1 MSADQTVRRWPRI
14 LAAAARLAG
23 VYVTVLLLLIA
34 PFMFFPSDGVPSVAD
49 VAKLVG
55 WAIVPFALAFILLAA
70 ARRAGF
76 VVFWMLLAAV
86 WGALLMARGLPID
99 LLIAFVAWS
108 VLALPLHLLT
118 ALGIQGGPRLRVP
131 GAQLTVSTLTT
142 ILWTLLL
149 VPAVAVMFFSS
160 RLMYPEPHELFLL
173 ASRLAPFVWGPAP
186 FVLAALSIAHAWP
199 RTLRSPRGASLAAG
213 MLTSLAVS
221 LDVAVHLTTAQG
233 LERQAGPPASV
244 VRQSAPPS
252 GMRILRPDVSRL
264 DPMPCLEAR
273 HADSSHHA
281 GLPGL
286 THSPCRVGGPNAG
299 VTRSLGMW

>member
-1 MSADQTVRRWPRI
+1 MTADRTLRRWPRI

-23 VYVTVLLLLIA
+23 MYVTVLLLLIV
-34 PFMFFPSDGVPSVAD
+34 PFMFFPADGLPSIAD
-49 VAKLVG
+49 VAKLVS
-55 WAIVPFALAFILLAA
+55 WAIVPFALTFILLAA

-86 WGALLMARGLPID
+86 WVAFLMARGLPID

-118 ALGIQGGPRLRVP
+118 ALGIPGAPRLRIP
-131 GAQLTVSTLTT
+131 GAYLTVSALTT

-149 VPAVAVMFFSS
+149 IPAVAVLYLSS
-160 RLMYPEPHELFLL
+160 RLMYPEPHALFLL
-173 ASRLAPFVWGPAP
+173 ASRVAAFVWGPAP
-186 FVLAALSIAHAWP
+186 LVLAALSIAHAWP
-199 RTLRSPRGASLAAG
+199 RTLRRPRGASLAAG

-221 LDVAVHLTTAQG
+221 LDVAVHLTAAPVG
-233 LERQAGPPASV
+233 RPAEPPIIV
-244 VRQSAPPS
+244 VRQTAPLS
-252 GMRILRPDVSRL
+252 GMRIMRPDVSTL
-264 DPMPCLEAR
+264 DPMPCLEAH

-286 THSPCRVGGPNAG
+286 AHSPCEVASTHARG
-299 VTRSLGMW
+299 TRSLGMW

>member
-1 MSADQTVRRWPRI
+1 M
-14 LAAAARLAG
+14 
-23 VYVTVLLLLIA
+23 YVTVLLLLSV
-34 PFMFFPSDGVPSVAD
+34 PFMFFPSDGLPSAAD
-49 VAKLVG
+49 VATLVS

-86 WGALLMARGLPID
+86 WVAFLMARGLPID
-99 LLIAFVAWS
+99 LPVAFVAWS

-118 ALGIQGGPRLRVP
+118 ALGIPGAPRLRVP
-131 GAQLTVSTLTT
+131 GAHLTVSTLTT

-149 VPAVAVMFFSS
+149 VPAVAVLYVSS
-160 RLMYPEPHELFLL
+160 RLMYPEPHVLFLL
-173 ASRLAPFVWGPAP
+173 ASRVAAFVWGPAP
-186 FVLAALSIAHAWP
+186 LVLASLSIAHAWP
-199 RTLRSPRGASLAAG
+199 RTLRRPRGASLAAGMLTSLAAG

-221 LDVAVHLTTAQG
+221 LDVAVHLTTAPV
-233 LERQAGPPASV
+233 ERPAEPPTIV
-244 VRQSAPPS
+244 VRQTAPLS
-252 GMRILRPDVSRL
+252 GMRIMRPDVSL
-264 DPMPCLEAR
+264 DRIPCLEAR

-286 THSPCRVGGPNAG
+286 THSPCRVASADAG

>member
-1 MSADQTVRRWPRI
+1 MNADRTLRRWPRI

-23 VYVTVLLLLIA
+23 VYVTVLLLLIV
-34 PFMFFPSDGVPSVAD
+34 PFMFFPSDGLPSVAD
-49 VAKLVG
+49 VAKLVS

-86 WGALLMARGLPID
+86 WVALLMARGLPID

-118 ALGIQGGPRLRVP
+118 ALGIPGAPRLRV
-131 GAQLTVSTLTT
+131 ASAHLTVSTLTT
-142 ILWTLLL
+142 ILWAVLL
-149 VPAVAVMFFSS
+149 VPAVAVLYLSS
-160 RLMYPEPHELFLL
+160 RLMYPEPHALFLL
-173 ASRLAPFVWGPAP
+173 ASRVAAFVWGPAP
-186 FVLAALSIAHAWP
+186 LVLVALSIAHAWP
-199 RTLRSPRGASLAAG
+199 RTLRRPRGASLAAG

-221 LDVAVHLTTAQG
+221 LDVAVHLTTAPIG
-233 LERQAGPPASV
+233 RPAAPPTIV
-244 VRQSAPPS
+244 VRQTAPLS
-252 GMRILRPDVSRL
+252 GMRIMRPDVSL
-264 DPMPCLEAR
+264 DPIPCLEAR

-286 THSPCRVGGPNAG
+286 AHSPCRVESADAG